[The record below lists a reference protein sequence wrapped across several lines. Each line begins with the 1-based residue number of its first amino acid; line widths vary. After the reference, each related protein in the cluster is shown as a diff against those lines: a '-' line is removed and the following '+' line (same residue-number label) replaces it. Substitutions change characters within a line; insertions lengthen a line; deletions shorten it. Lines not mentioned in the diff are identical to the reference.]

1 MVMILKLKFKDQV
14 SSHALSLVYHQY
26 GACLSFM
33 VLIGNTGCPWQLIKK
48 RLKENGIFVPSRL
61 KVFKMRK
68 RFTAGPFEIEPIRV
82 THSIP
87 DCCGLV
93 LRCTDG
99 TILHTGD
106 WKVRLFDLLSCFV
119 LFLLQVPKEL
129 TSCRLMNRHWM
140 VKYLIEKLWN
150 NYQKKEWLL

>member
-1 MVMILKLKFKDQV
+1 MLMILKLKFKDQE
-14 SSHALSLVYHQY
+14 SSHALSLVYHQC
-26 GACLSFM
+26 GACLSFV
-33 VLIGNTGCPWQLIKK
+33 VLIGNTVRPWQLIKK

-61 KVFKMRK
+61 KVFKMKK

-93 LRCTDG
+93 LRCADG
-99 TILHTGD
+99 IILHTGD
-106 WKVRLFDLLSCFV
+106 WKVRLFDALSCYC
-119 LFLLQVPKEL
+119 LFLLQILEEL
-129 TSCRLMNRHWM
+129 TSCRSMNRHWM
-140 VKYLIEKLWN
+140 VKSSIEKLWK